1 MDTEFVDDPDR
12 HRFEL
17 RSGVEVIGFIDYQL
31 ASSTIVLVHTEVDEA
46 HSGEGHAA
54 TLARSAL
61 DEARSRGLRVVP
73 TCPYVASYIRKHPEY
88 ADLVERHR
96 DLDRT

>member
-17 RSGVEVIGFIDYQL
+17 RSGEEVIGFIDYQL
-31 ASSTIVLVHTEVDEA
+31 ASRVIVLVHTEV
-46 HSGEGHAA
+46 
-54 TLARSAL
+54 

-88 ADLVERHR
+88 ADLVERR
-96 DLDRT
+96 PDLDRT